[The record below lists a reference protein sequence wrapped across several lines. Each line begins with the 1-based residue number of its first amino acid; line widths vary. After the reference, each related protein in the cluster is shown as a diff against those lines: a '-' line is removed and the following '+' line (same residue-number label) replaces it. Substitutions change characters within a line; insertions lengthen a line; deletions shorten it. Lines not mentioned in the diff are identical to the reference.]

1 MHKGKIY
8 LGSCDALKG
17 VVLQQVHNSP
27 LGGHSGFLKTL
38 HRVKRDFSWPGLR
51 EDVRKLVKECDACQR
66 LKAETCNIV
75 GLLQPLPIPDKPW
88 LNVSMDFVE
97 GLPKSQSKDVVL
109 VVVDR
114 LTKFVHF
121 VPLSHPYIAAKVAT
135 LYLHYVFKLHGM
147 LALIVSD
154 KDPVFISHFWQE
166 LMRLQGVQLAMS
178 SAYHP
183 QLDGQTKVVN
193 KNLEH
198 YLRAF
203 TVERPH
209 SWVDWLPF
217 VEFWFNTNFH
227 TSTKLT
233 PFETLFGCP
242 PPRSLDYIPGTTK
255 VDSVD
260 MHLRTK
266 QQLLTLLKQNLVAAQ
281 ERMKINADRHRIERD
296 FVEGEWVHLRLQ
308 SYKQKSLR

>member
-8 LGSCDALKG
+8 LGSYDVLKG

-51 EDVRKLVKECDACQR
+51 EDVRKHDRECDACQR
-66 LKAETCNIV
+66 LKVETCSIA

-88 LNVSMDFVE
+88 LDVSMDFVE

-121 VPLSHPYIAAKVAT
+121 VPLSHPYTAAKVAT

-166 LMRLQGVQLAMS
+166 LMRLQGV
-178 SAYHP
+178 
-183 QLDGQTKVVN
+183 
-193 KNLEH
+193 
-198 YLRAF
+198 
-203 TVERPH
+203 
-209 SWVDWLPF
+209 
-217 VEFWFNTNFH
+217 
-227 TSTKLT
+227 
-233 PFETLFGCP
+233 
-242 PPRSLDYIPGTTK
+242 
-255 VDSVD
+255 
-260 MHLRTK
+260 
-266 QQLLTLLKQNLVAAQ
+266 
-281 ERMKINADRHRIERD
+281 
-296 FVEGEWVHLRLQ
+296 
-308 SYKQKSLR
+308 